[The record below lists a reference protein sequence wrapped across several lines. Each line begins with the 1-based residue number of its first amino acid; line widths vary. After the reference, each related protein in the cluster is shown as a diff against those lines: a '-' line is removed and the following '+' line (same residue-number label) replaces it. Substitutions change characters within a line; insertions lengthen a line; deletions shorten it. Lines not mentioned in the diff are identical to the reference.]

1 MKALSLSRFP
11 CPKMARIDAGN
22 GRPPVPGV
30 STDSEP
36 MGAAPVKTT
45 VENLDPSRIK
55 LTVEVPYEELQPSIN
70 AAYKEI
76 GSQIQVPGFRPGH
89 VPTRIIDQRVGR
101 GVVIQEAV
109 NNSLSDLYRDAITE
123 AERIPM
129 LQPEVEIAELP
140 NVEGAPGGELVFTAE
155 VTVRPEIEIPALED
169 IELSVD
175 AIEVSDE
182 ELTEEMDN
190 LRARFGS
197 LKSVGRKAKT
207 GDFVTIDL
215 KAVIDGE
222 EVDSVSGVSYEIGKG
237 NMLKGLDTALR
248 GLKTDESATFTTE
261 LAGGEHAGE
270 QAEVTVTA
278 TAVKQRELPEVDDE
292 FAEMASEFD
301 TVEELRE
308 DQRRQITERKTSEQA
323 VAARDALLERLREK
337 IDFEVPEAVVEHE
350 VAQHLQAEGKE
361 GDDEHGKEIREDV
374 ANGVRE
380 QIILDVL
387 AEQTEV
393 GVSQEELWDFLF
405 QTSQQYG
412 IEPAQFI
419 QGAQQAGQIPAFVSE
434 IARNKSLAIAL
445 RRVSVKDSEGK
456 EVDLSAFIGSD
467 EADAAEVVSEVAS
480 PTDIDAADSGSSASS
495 ASSASA
501 ASAASAG

>member
-1 MKALSLSRFP
+1 M
-11 CPKMARIDAGN
+11 
-22 GRPPVPGV
+22 
-30 STDSEP
+30 
-36 MGAAPVKTT
+36 KTT

-89 VPTRIIDQRVGR
+89 VPARIIDQRVGR

-129 LQPEVEIAELP
+129 LQPEVEITELP
-140 NVEGAPGGELVFTAE
+140 NVEGAQGGELVFTAE
-155 VTVRPEIEIPALED
+155 VTVRPEIEIPSLEG

-182 ELTEEMDN
+182 ELAEEMDN

-270 QAEVTVTA
+270 KAEVTVTA

-323 VAARDALLERLREK
+323 VAARDALLEHLRES
-337 IDFEVPEAVVEHE
+337 IDFEVPQAVVEHE

-361 GDDEHGKEIREDV
+361 GDDEHGKEIRDDV

-456 EVDLSAFIGSD
+456 DVDLSAFIGSD
-467 EADAAEVVSEVAS
+467 EADAAEAVSEVAS
-480 PTDIDAADSGSSASS
+480 PTDAEASGSGSSASS

>member
-1 MKALSLSRFP
+1 M
-11 CPKMARIDAGN
+11 
-22 GRPPVPGV
+22 
-30 STDSEP
+30 
-36 MGAAPVKTT
+36 KTT

-89 VPTRIIDQRVGR
+89 VPARIIDQRVGR

-129 LQPEVEIAELP
+129 LQPEVEITELP
-140 NVEGAPGGELVFTAE
+140 NVEGAQGGELVFTAE
-155 VTVRPEIEIPALED
+155 VTVRPEIEIPSLD
-169 IELSVD
+169 GIELSVD

-182 ELTEEMDN
+182 ELAEEMDN

-270 QAEVTVTA
+270 KAEVTVTA

-323 VAARDALLERLREK
+323 VAARDALLEHLRES
-337 IDFEVPEAVVEHE
+337 IDFEVPQTVVEHE

-361 GDDEHGKEIREDV
+361 GDDEHGKEIRDDV

-456 EVDLSAFIGSD
+456 DVDLSAFIGSD
-467 EADAAEVVSEVAS
+467 EADAAEAVSEVAS
-480 PTDIDAADSGSSASS
+480 PTDAEASGSGSSASS

>member
-1 MKALSLSRFP
+1 
-11 CPKMARIDAGN
+11 
-22 GRPPVPGV
+22 
-30 STDSEP
+30 

-89 VPTRIIDQRVGR
+89 VPARIIDQRVGR

-129 LQPEVEIAELP
+129 LQPEVEITELP
-140 NVEGAPGGELVFTAE
+140 NVEGAQGGELVFTAE
-155 VTVRPEIEIPALED
+155 VTVRPEIEIPSLEG

-182 ELTEEMDN
+182 ELAEEMDN

-270 QAEVTVTA
+270 KAEVTVTA

-323 VAARDALLERLREK
+323 VAARDALLEHLRES
-337 IDFEVPEAVVEHE
+337 IDFEVPQAVVEHE

-361 GDDEHGKEIREDV
+361 GDDEHGKEIRDDV

-456 EVDLSAFIGSD
+456 DVDLSAFIGSD
-467 EADAAEVVSEVAS
+467 EADAAEAVSEVAS
-480 PTDIDAADSGSSASS
+480 PTDAEASGSGSSASS